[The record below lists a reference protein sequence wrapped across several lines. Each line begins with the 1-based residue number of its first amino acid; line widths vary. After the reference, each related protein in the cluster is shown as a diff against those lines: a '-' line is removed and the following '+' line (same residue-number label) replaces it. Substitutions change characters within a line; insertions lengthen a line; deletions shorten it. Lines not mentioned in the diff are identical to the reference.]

1 MSNKRQLSSRLTYA
15 AETPKFLRG
24 LVDSLPNARS
34 TLPIT
39 LLGHIPDTRDDD
51 EPTPYIGKEAKMP
64 KDKEEKDAE
73 LVDEWNGPEEERP
86 QIVVLR
92 KGKHLSEEAVERELG
107 LNQKETTTTKKKR
120 NATDQ
125 HDDNHSS
132 DDNEARGKTIS
143 EDGRLLF
150 RSPKKTKRMTSKK
163 SDADE
168 SKKRKKARKIQK
180 ASSKLLSFQTDDA

>member
-24 LVDSLPNARS
+24 LVDLLPNARS
-34 TLPIT
+34 TLPVT
-39 LLGHIPDTRDDD
+39 LLGHIPDPK
-51 EPTPYIGKEAKMP
+51 EEEEEQQPTAFIGKEAGTSN
-64 KDKEEKDAE
+64 DKEEKDDE
-73 LVDEWNGPEEERP
+73 LADEWNGPEEERP

-107 LNQKETTTTKKKR
+107 LDQKEAKKKDT
-120 NATDQ
+120 ATGQ
-125 HDDNHSS
+125 HDDQHSS
-132 DDNEARGKTIS
+132 DDDEARGKTVS

-150 RSPKKTKRMTSKK
+150 RPPKKTKRTTGKE
-163 SDADE
+163 SDVDE
-168 SKKRKKARKIQK
+168 SKKRKKARKTQK